1 MKNKEKRRTRDLEGF
16 GDDVR
21 PVLGR
26 KTEGERERGAEMETE
41 GDRD

>member
-26 KTEGERERGAEMETE
+26 KMEGERERGAEMETE